1 MSNEMN
7 LTESE
12 LEYVNTIKA
21 EMEFYNKYKS
31 FMKEVKA
38 IFLND
43 GPEVAKKYIRDSA
56 DHLLGI
62 ACDELFWKLFT
73 KL

>member
-1 MSNEMN
+1 MDNVLLTPEEQEFIDKIQTEMKFF
-7 LTESE
+7 E
-12 LEYVNTIKA
+12 
-21 EMEFYNKYKS
+21 KYKD
-31 FMKEVKA
+31 FMREVKA

-62 ACDELFWKLFT
+62 ACDEMFWSLFY
-73 KL
+73 

>member
-1 MSNEMN
+1 MEI
-7 LTESE
+7 TEKE
-12 LEYVNTIKA
+12 EKFLREIQA
-21 EMEFYNKYKS
+21 EMAFIEKHKD
-31 FMKEVKA
+31 FMREVKA

-56 DHLLGI
+56 DHLLAI
-62 ACDELFWKLFT
+62 ACDEMFHSLFT